1 MKWSLA
7 PVAMVMASSVMAAPG
22 DLAALGSDAVESLA
36 ILDVAEVK
44 GCAGREAGVCF
55 AAGGRSTIAVESGAV
70 ALAAPR
76 GKKQAPPVIVPRFA
90 RATSLAGTT
99 ITGPSAGGSWTLE
112 VLAALKKPALAGNAI
127 FMLFDSDDPEALAAR
142 QFTAL
147 YQANVKA
154 GAKVGARLV
163 LSPEE
168 GFRAGHTY
176 KLRIMQLV
184 SGREILLAEGDVT
197 LL

>member
-1 MKWSLA
+1 MKWSASGLA
-7 PVAMVMASSVMAAPG
+7 VVLASTAWAAPG
-22 DLAALGSDAVESLA
+22 DLTAIDSSAVEPLT
-36 ILDVAEVK
+36 ITDVAEPK
-44 GCAGREAGVCF
+44 GCAGRAGTVCF
-55 AAGGRSTIAVESGAV
+55 AASGRATIAVESGAV
-70 ALAAPR
+70 AVAPPA
-76 GKKQAPPVIVPRFA
+76 GKKQPAPVIVPRFA

-99 ITGPSAGGSWTLE
+99 LTGPSTGGAWTLD

-127 FMLFDSDDPEALAAR
+127 FMLFDNDDPEALAAR

-147 YQANVKA
+147 YQASVKA
-154 GAKVGARLV
+154 GPKLGARLQ